1 MNFNTISA
9 TNKLLLIMVI
19 ALSFYVLKV
28 LSFIFIP
35 FMFATFA
42 AILFMP
48 FMRWLHKKNI
58 NKYISLTFSLLI
70 ISLIVVAAIGLVK
83 ITSNELLAGREEFYT
98 QLDYKI
104 GETIAPYAESLGIE
118 LNSDTKI
125 IKQIIWGEQF
135 QQFAFKNLGVS
146 FNLVQ
151 RTLSMILITLFF
163 LILLLAGSVNFN
175 LIMQETIFS
184 HQTQSIKTFIKI
196 EKNIVK
202 FLIVKFLI
210 SLATGIT
217 FTIICLSFGIKFPI
231 FWGVIAFTLNFIQL
245 VGSVVSTTLA
255 SIFVMIELNN
265 PGTILLIILLFTATQ
280 IFWGSILE
288 PIFMG
293 KSFSINIVTVLVM
306 LMFWGF
312 LWGIPG
318 LILSIPITVLLK
330 TLLEQFPKTKFI
342 SNIMS

>member
-1 MNFNTISA
+1 MNFNSSST
-9 TNKLLLIMVI
+9 TNKFLLVIVI
-19 ALSFYVLKV
+19 ALVFYILKV

-35 FMFATFA
+35 LMFAIFA

-48 FMRWLHKKNI
+48 FMRWLHKKKI
-58 NKYISLTFSLLI
+58 HKYISLGISL
-70 ISLIVVAAIGLVK
+70 SLIVIAIFLAIGMLK
-83 ITSNELLAGREEFYT
+83 LTSSEIISGKEEFYSE
-98 QLDYKI
+98 LDQKI
-104 GETIAPYAESLGIE
+104 GHLVAPHAESLGIE
-118 LNSDTKI
+118 LNSETKV
-125 IKQIIWGEQF
+125 IKQILWSDQF
-135 QQFAFKNLGVS
+135 QNFAFDNLGVS
-146 FNLVQ
+146 FKLV
-151 RTLSMILITLFF
+151 RKTLSMLLMTLFF

-175 LIMQETIFS
+175 QIMQETIFT
-184 HQTQSIKTFIKI
+184 HQTQSIKTFIRI
-196 EKNIVK
+196 ENNIVK
-202 FLIVKFLI
+202 FLLVKFLV

-245 VGSVVSTTLA
+245 VGSIVSTVLA
-255 SIFVMIELNN
+255 SIFAFIEISN
-265 PGTILLIILLFTATQ
+265 PGTFLLIAILFTFTQ
-280 IFWGSILE
+280 ILFGSILE

-330 TLLEQFPKTKFI
+330 TLLEQFPNTKFI
-342 SNIMS
+342 AKIMS